1 MAYYGWLLEFMRMP
15 LRLGR
20 FPGAVWVTS
29 LRLRPNSVRM
39 ELSVIILTL
48 VEVLVFE
55 TTKLYKVELMV
66 VSVFVAVDF
75 HVVTLVDLLLDVLVH
90 L

>member
-20 FPGAVWVTS
+20 FPGAGWVTS

-55 TTKLYKVELMV
+55 ATKLYKVELMV